1 MQIKIT
7 ELKRL
12 TLEAVDVNGDPIPA
26 YQIAG
31 DIGIH
36 PSTFSKYCLGQ
47 REIPWQHRELI
58 ASYFGVDGAILDQM
72 VTVDA

>member
-1 MQIKIT
+1 MRIT
-7 ELKRL
+7 TLKRL
-12 TLEAVDVNGDPIPA
+12 TLEAVTTDGDPIPA

-47 REIPWQHRELI
+47 REIPWQHRDLI
-58 ASYFGVDGAILDQM
+58 ANYFGVDGNTLDQWE
-72 VTVDA
+72 TVDA

>member
-1 MQIKIT
+1 MQIT
-7 ELKRL
+7 QLKRL
-12 TLEAVDVNGDPIPA
+12 TLEATDTNGIAIPA

-47 REIPWQHRELI
+47 RELPWQHRDLI
-58 ASYFGVDGAILDQM
+58 ADYFEVDGEILDQL
-72 VTVDA
+72 VEIDG